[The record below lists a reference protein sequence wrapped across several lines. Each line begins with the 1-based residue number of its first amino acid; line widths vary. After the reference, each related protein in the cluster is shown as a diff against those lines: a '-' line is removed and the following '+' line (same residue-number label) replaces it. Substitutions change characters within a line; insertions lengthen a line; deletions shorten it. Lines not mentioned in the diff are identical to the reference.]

1 MKLCISKNYEQKQVF
16 ENLALEIK
24 ENEVTCILG
33 KSGVGK
39 TTLLNILAG
48 LTDFQGEME
57 YVPSRVGYCFQT
69 PRLIGHLSV
78 KDNLLY
84 AGAKADQAE
93 AMLKTLG
100 LFICAD
106 KKTSLLSGGEKQ
118 RVAIARAFLSG
129 GEWLLLDE
137 PFSFLDLAWKT
148 ELIKTFAGLWEERKP
163 TVVFVTHDIEEAWS
177 IGHRIL
183 VLDQGEV
190 VCDLRPKREKYPKPF
205 GEADEEKEKLY
216 KAFIK

>member
-1 MKLCISKNYEQKQVF
+1 MKLCISKNYGQKQVF
-16 ENLALEIK
+16 EKLALDISEG
-24 ENEVTCILG
+24 EVTCILG

-57 YVPSRVGYCFQT
+57 YLPARVGYCFQT

-84 AGAKADQAE
+84 TGAKADQAE
-93 AMLKTLG
+93 DMLKALG
-100 LFICAD
+100 LFAYAD

-129 GEWLLLDE
+129 GDWLLLDE
-137 PFSFLDLAWKT
+137 PFSFLDLAWRA
-148 ELIKTFAGLWEERKP
+148 ELIKTFVGLWEEQKP
-163 TVVFVTHDIEEAWS
+163 TAVFVTHDIEEAWS

-183 VLDQGEV
+183 VLDGGEV
-190 VCDLRPKREKYPKPF
+190 VCDLRPNRTKYPTPF

-216 KAFIK
+216 KAFI